1 MMYNAIHQYTTI
13 ERAKNMTNTKLL
25 KEVVKAS
32 GLKKKF
38 IAEQIGASYR
48 SYLNKENGITGFFAD
63 ELCVMV
69 RLLNL
74 SEQEMMNIF
83 FAP

>member
-1 MMYNAIHQYTTI
+1 
-13 ERAKNMTNTKLL
+13 MTDSKRL

-38 IAEQIGASYR
+38 IAERIGVSYR
-48 SYLNKENGITGFFAD
+48 SYLNKENGVTGFFAD
-63 ELCVMV
+63 ELCIMV